1 MAKHF
6 LVELKEFLVLTQE
19 INKTLGSVE
28 MEGIES
34 RLRLR
39 ARLLDKLTAVDWQG
53 FFNDAAS
60 NGSREEAKSLIRM
73 ITILDS
79 KNQDLLAKRMKETSL
94 QLSEIKKEQE
104 AIKKWRQLSKI
115 KRKQIVDFL
124 Y

>member
-6 LVELKEFLVLTQE
+6 LVELTEFLVLTQE